1 MRGLS
6 LSREGSKV
14 EAVAV
19 LRKGNGLHDLNAL
32 RHLAILFTLPATL
45 RRITIS
51 VDIVAFMAVR
61 EDQLRLLEN
70 HASRL
75 FHNI

>member
-1 MRGLS
+1 VLS
-6 LSREGSKV
+6 
-14 EAVAV
+14 
-19 LRKGNGLHDLNAL
+19 KGNGLHDLNAL